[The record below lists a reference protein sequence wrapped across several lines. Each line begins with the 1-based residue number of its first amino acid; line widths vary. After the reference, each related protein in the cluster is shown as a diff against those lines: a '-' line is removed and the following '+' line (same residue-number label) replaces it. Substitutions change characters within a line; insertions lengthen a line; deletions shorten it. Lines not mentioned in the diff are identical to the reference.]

1 MKPQSLEQRLANIEQ
16 TLDKLQNNHLWHIER
31 DMRWIKRDS
40 VVVALLVAAQLAVV
54 YASVL

>member
-31 DMRWIKRDS
+31 DMRWIKRGS